1 MFKKLFGNILL
12 NIGYVP
18 REEYNAAIYDNVKLQ
33 QELAIVVKKSEDLQR
48 VNDHLPELCR
58 YLNDENKSLWDM
70 LDELQGSSTFG
81 KDQMKSMMTELE
93 EVLTDEMLRN
103 FKPIG
108 DT

>member
-48 VNDHLPELCR
+48 VNDLLANEINI
-58 YLNDENKSLWDM
+58 LNDENQSLWAM

>member
-48 VNDHLPELCR
+48 VNDHLANEINI
-58 YLNDENKSLWDM
+58 LNDENQSLWAM